1 MTEKK
6 KRFKTGLFIF
16 RRDFRIIDNKGLH
29 HLASLCESVIPIFI
43 FTPEQVGSSNSYRSI
58 NAVQCMI
65 ESLYDLQKAIE
76 KQGGHLYCFYG
87 TNPTIVK
94 NCIQHFG
101 IEAVCCNRDISPYAM
116 QRDAELADIC
126 TDKGVEFWQTAD
138 YYLFEPGTILS
149 PGSKTVYQKF
159 TPFYNS
165 CMSHSKSI
173 EKPLAPKLYSFSNST
188 TKMKA
193 SISLMEAFQRFVKK
207 GNPSILVHGSR
218 ENAIKLLLS
227 GKKNWKGY
235 SKTHNILALPT
246 SRLSAFIKFGCISI
260 REVYWALRPIKDLI
274 RQLIWRDFYA
284 SILYAFPHV
293 LGKTLKPSYNKI
305 RWKRNTRW
313 LQCWQKGETGFPV
326 VDAAMREMNATGYM
340 HNRGRL
346 IVASF
351 LIKTL
356 LQDWREGER
365 YFATK
370 LTDYDPA
377 SNNGNW
383 QWVAGTGAD
392 SQPYFRIFNPWLQGQ
407 NFDPDALYIKQ
418 WIPELQKVPA
428 KDIHNWDQQYAL
440 YKDIA
445 YPKPIVDYETQKKAV
460 LELYRS
466 VFH

>member
-1 MTEKK
+1 MT

-16 RRDFRIIDNKGLH
+16 RRDFRIVDNKGLD
-29 HLASLCESVIPIFI
+29 HLCNLCEKIVPIFI
-43 FTPEQVGSSNSYRSI
+43 FTPEQVDSNKNVYKST

-76 KQGGHLYCFYG
+76 KQGGKLHFFYG
-87 TNPTIVK
+87 SNPVIVK
-94 NCIQHFG
+94 MCIEHWG
-101 IEAVCCNRDISPYAM
+101 IDAVCCNRDISPYAL
-116 QRDAELADIC
+116 QRDADIGALC
-126 TDKGVEFWQTAD
+126 AKKGVEFWQTGD
-138 YYLFEPGTILS
+138 YYLFEPGTIVS

-159 TPFYNS
+159 TPFYNVCLS
-165 CMSHSKSI
+165 RSKNI
-173 EKPLAPKLYSFSNST
+173 EKPLLGKIYRWTSGTQGALSNT
-188 TKMKA
+188 L
-193 SISLMEAFQRFVKK
+193 SLEEAFKRFVKK
-207 GNPSILVHGSR
+207 DNPSILIHGSR
-218 ENAIKLLLS
+218 ENALKLLKIDTKEL
-227 GKKNWKGY
+227 KGY

-246 SRLSAFIKFGCISI
+246 SRLSAYIKFGCVSI
-260 REVYWALRPIKDLI
+260 REVYWEFHSIKDLT

-293 LGKTLKPSYNKI
+293 LGKTMKPNYNKI
-305 RWKRNTRW
+305 RWKRNAKW
-313 LQCWQKGETGFPV
+313 LECWKKGETGFPV
-326 VDAAMREMNATGYM
+326 VDAAMRELNTTGYM

-392 SQPYFRIFNPWLQGQ
+392 SQPYFRIFNPFLQSK
-407 NFDPDALYIKQ
+407 NFDPDAIYIKH
-418 WIPELQKVPA
+418 WIPELKDVA
-428 KDIHNWDQQYAL
+428 EKDIHQWDKSYTK
-440 YKDIA
+440 YHSIG
-445 YPKPIVDYETQKKAV
+445 YPKPIVDFEKQKEAA
-460 LELYRS
+460 LDLYRA
-466 VFH
+466 VFQ